1 MSSYFTAFRRLGLAV
16 GITMALQSAFAENV
30 SSFESALAKVQSYQA
45 QTDIWQQQ
53 QQISDFNI
61 KQSGLWQNPSLSVEQ
76 NGFGTNQDQELS
88 IGISQPLDIF
98 GQRKINQA
106 LANTS
111 AQQLQLQQQLWNA
124 QSQLIVKFAWSQ
136 LAIAQNE
143 QSVYAT
149 QLKLSKTNLDSAQKR
164 YQAGS
169 IALVDVE
176 RAEIETLDIQRIY
189 QQAVLKQQTATRQLS
204 NLWGETAAQIKLD
217 NTVTPWPEQSQS
229 LVQRNLSED
238 WLKKLYALN
247 IQQANQQIE
256 HLKVQKRSNPTL
268 NVGMTRTK
276 TPTEAN
282 DTALVLGVDIP
293 INIFNRQQY
302 AIPMAQKQ
310 QILLNQQQQLQ
321 LKQQILDIANHI
333 HQLKGLRAQ
342 FDATSNQIGLAEK
355 VQNRTLQGFQAGKF
369 SITEVQQT
377 TKQLQDL
384 RLSQMQVLAQAW
396 QSALSAEALSI
407 GTSYEEISRSDA
419 YSQLNKKAVEAS
431 QNLISTVSG
440 Q

>member
-1 MSSYFTAFRRLGLAV
+1 MSLYFMAFIRLGLAV
-16 GITMALQSAFAENV
+16 GISTALQSTFAENV
-30 SSFESALAKVQSYQA
+30 SSFESAFAKVQNYQA

-53 QQISDFNI
+53 QQISDFNVR
-61 KQSGLWQNPSLSVEQ
+61 QSKLWQNPSLSIEQ
-76 NGFGTNQDQELS
+76 NGFGKNQDQELS
-88 IGISQPLDIF
+88 IGISQPMDVF

-106 LANTS
+106 LASTS
-111 AQQLQLQQQLWNA
+111 AQQIQLQQQIWNA

-143 QSVYAT
+143 QSIYAT
-149 QLKLSKTNLDSAQKR
+149 QLKLSKSNLDSAQKR

-176 RAEIETLDIQRIY
+176 RAQIEALEIQRLY
-189 QQAVLKQQTATRQLS
+189 QQAVLKQQTTARQLS
-204 NLWGETAAQIKLD
+204 NLWGETTSQIGL
-217 NTVTPWPEQSQS
+217 NNSVTPWPEQSQS
-229 LVQRNLSED
+229 LVERNLSEG
-238 WLKKLYALN
+238 WLQKLYALN

-256 HLKVQKRSNPTL
+256 HLKVQARPNPSL
-268 NVGMTRTK
+268 NVGMSRTK
-276 TPTEAN
+276 SPTDAN

-293 INIFNRQQY
+293 LNIFNRQQY

-310 QILLNQQQQLQ
+310 QILLHHQQQRE
-321 LKQQILDIANHI
+321 LKQQVLDIANSI
-333 HQLKGLRAQ
+333 HQLKGLRMQ
-342 FDATSNQIGLAEK
+342 FDATGSQIGLAEK

-369 SITEVQQT
+369 AITDVQQT

-384 RLSQMQVLAQAW
+384 RLSQMQILAQAW

-419 YSQLNKKAVEAS
+419 YSQLNKKAIEAS
-431 QNLISTVSG
+431 QNLINSASA

>member
-1 MSSYFTAFRRLGLAV
+1 MSLYSTAFIRLGLAV
-16 GITMALQSAFAENV
+16 GIATALQSAFAENIN
-30 SSFESALAKVQSYQA
+30 SFESALAKVQNYQA

-61 KQSGLWQNPSLSVEQ
+61 QQSRLWQNPSLSVEQ
-76 NGFGTNQDQELS
+76 NGFGNNQDQELS
-88 IGISQPLDIF
+88 IGISQPLDVF

-111 AQQLQLQQQLWNA
+111 AQQIQLQQQLWTA

-143 QSVYAT
+143 QAIYTA
-149 QLKLSKTNLDSAQKR
+149 QFKLSKANLDSAQKR

-176 RAEIETLDIQRIY
+176 RAQIEALDIQRLY
-189 QQAVLKQQTATRQLS
+189 EQALLKKQTATRQLS
-204 NLWGETAAQIKLD
+204 NLWGETA
-217 NTVTPWPEQSQS
+217 TPIELNNNVSVWPEQSQT
-229 LVQRNLSED
+229 LIERHLSEA
-238 WLKKLYALN
+238 WLEKLYALN

-256 HLKVQKRSNPTL
+256 HLKVQARPSPTL

-276 TPTEAN
+276 SPTEAN
-282 DTALVLGVDIP
+282 DTALALGIDIP
-293 INIFNRQQY
+293 LNIFNRQQY
-302 AIPMAQKQ
+302 AIPMVQKQ
-310 QILLNQQQQLQ
+310 QLLLNHQQQRA
-321 LKQQILDIANHI
+321 LKQQILDIANAI

-342 FDATSNQIGLAEK
+342 FNSTDRQIVLAEK
-355 VQNRTLQGFQAGKF
+355 VQSRTLQGFQAGKLA
-369 SITEVQQT
+369 ITDVQQT

-384 RLSQMQVLAQAW
+384 RLSQIQILAQAW
-396 QSALSAEALSI
+396 QSALSAEALSV
-407 GTSYEEISRSDA
+407 GTTYEEISRSDA
-419 YSQLNKKAVEAS
+419 YSQLNKKAIEAS
-431 QNLISTVSG
+431 QNLISNVSG

>member
-1 MSSYFTAFRRLGLAV
+1 MSLYFTAFIRLGLAV
-16 GITMALQSAFAENV
+16 GISTALQSTFAENV
-30 SSFESALAKVQSYQA
+30 SSFESAFAKVQNYQA

-53 QQISDFNI
+53 QQISDFNVR
-61 KQSGLWQNPSLSVEQ
+61 QSKLWQNPSLSIEQ
-76 NGFGTNQDQELS
+76 NGFGKNQDQELS
-88 IGISQPLDIF
+88 IGISQPMDVF

-106 LANTS
+106 LASTS
-111 AQQLQLQQQLWNA
+111 AQQIQLQQQIWNA

-143 QSVYAT
+143 QSIYAT
-149 QLKLSKTNLDSAQKR
+149 QLKLSKSNLDSAQKR

-176 RAEIETLDIQRIY
+176 RAQIEALEIQRLY
-189 QQAVLKQQTATRQLS
+189 QQAVLKQQTAARQLS
-204 NLWGETAAQIKLD
+204 NLWGETTSKIGL
-217 NTVTPWPEQSQS
+217 NNSVTPWPEQSQS
-229 LVQRNLSED
+229 LVERNLSEG
-238 WLKKLYALN
+238 WLQKLYALN

-256 HLKVQKRSNPTL
+256 HLKVQARPNPTL
-268 NVGMTRTK
+268 NMGMSRTK
-276 TPTEAN
+276 SPTDAN

-293 INIFNRQQY
+293 LNIFNRQQY
-302 AIPMAQKQ
+302 AIPMTQKQ
-310 QILLNQQQQLQ
+310 QILLNHQQQRE
-321 LKQQILDIANHI
+321 LKQQVLDIANSI
-333 HQLKGLRAQ
+333 HQLKGLRTQ
-342 FDATSNQIGLAEK
+342 FDATGSQIGLAEK

-369 SITEVQQT
+369 AITDVQQT

-384 RLSQMQVLAQAW
+384 RLSQMQILAQAW

-419 YSQLNKKAVEAS
+419 YSQLNKKAIEAS
-431 QNLISTVSG
+431 QTLINSASA

>member
-1 MSSYFTAFRRLGLAV
+1 MRLGIAV
-16 GITMALQSAFAENV
+16 GISTALQSTFAENV
-30 SSFESALAKVQSYQA
+30 SSFESAFAKVQNYQA

-53 QQISDFNI
+53 QQISDFNVR
-61 KQSGLWQNPSLSVEQ
+61 QSKLWQNPSLSIEQ
-76 NGFGTNQDQELS
+76 NGFGKNQDQELS
-88 IGISQPLDIF
+88 IGISQPLDVF

-106 LANTS
+106 LASTS
-111 AQQLQLQQQLWNA
+111 AQQIQLQQQIWNA

-143 QSVYAT
+143 QSIYAT
-149 QLKLSKTNLDSAQKR
+149 QLKLSKSNLDSAQKR

-176 RAEIETLDIQRIY
+176 RAQIEALEIQRLY
-189 QQAVLKQQTATRQLS
+189 QQALLKQQTVARQVS
-204 NLWGETAAQIKLD
+204 NLWGETTSQIGL
-217 NTVTPWPEQSQS
+217 NNSVTPWPEQSQS
-229 LVQRNLSED
+229 LVERNLSEG
-238 WLKKLYALN
+238 WLQKLYALN

-256 HLKVQKRSNPTL
+256 NLKVQARPNPTL
-268 NVGMTRTK
+268 NMGMSRTK
-276 TPTEAN
+276 SPTDAN

-293 INIFNRQQY
+293 LNIFNRQQY

-310 QILLNQQQQLQ
+310 QILLNHQQQRE
-321 LKQQILDIANHI
+321 LKQQVLDIANSI
-333 HQLKGLRAQ
+333 HQLKGLRTQ
-342 FDATSNQIGLAEK
+342 FDATGSQIGLAEK

-369 SITEVQQT
+369 AITDVQQT

-384 RLSQMQVLAQAW
+384 RLSQMQILAQAW

-419 YSQLNKKAVEAS
+419 YSQLNKKAIEAS
-431 QNLISTVSG
+431 QTLINSASA

>member
-1 MSSYFTAFRRLGLAV
+1 MSLYFMAFIRLGLAV
-16 GITMALQSAFAENV
+16 GISTALQSTFAENV
-30 SSFESALAKVQSYQA
+30 SSFESAFAKVQNYQA

-53 QQISDFNI
+53 QQISDFNLR
-61 KQSGLWQNPSLSVEQ
+61 QSKLWQNPSLSIEQ
-76 NGFGTNQDQELS
+76 NGFGKNQDQELS
-88 IGISQPLDIF
+88 IGISQPLDVF

-106 LANTS
+106 LASTS
-111 AQQLQLQQQLWNA
+111 AQQIQLQQQIWNA

-143 QSVYAT
+143 QSIYAT
-149 QLKLSKTNLDSAQKR
+149 QLKLSKSNLDSAQKR

-176 RAEIETLDIQRIY
+176 RAQIEALEIQRLY
-189 QQAVLKQQTATRQLS
+189 QQALLKQQTAARQLS
-204 NLWGETAAQIKLD
+204 NLWGETTSKIGL
-217 NTVTPWPEQSQS
+217 NNSVTPWPEQSQS
-229 LVQRNLSED
+229 LVERNLSEG
-238 WLKKLYALN
+238 WLQKLYALN
-247 IQQANQQIE
+247 IQQANQQIK
-256 HLKVQKRSNPTL
+256 HLKVQARPNPSL
-268 NVGMTRTK
+268 NMGMSRTK
-276 TPTEAN
+276 SPTDAN

-293 INIFNRQQY
+293 LNIFNRQQY

-310 QILLNQQQQLQ
+310 QILLNHQQQRE
-321 LKQQILDIANHI
+321 LKQQVLDIANSI
-333 HQLKGLRAQ
+333 HQLKGLRTQ
-342 FDATSNQIGLAEK
+342 FDATGSQIGLAEK

-369 SITEVQQT
+369 AITDVQQT

-384 RLSQMQVLAQAW
+384 RLSQMQILAQAW

-419 YSQLNKKAVEAS
+419 YSQLNKKAIEAS
-431 QNLISTVSG
+431 HTLINSASA

>member
-1 MSSYFTAFRRLGLAV
+1 MSLYFTTFIGLGLAV
-16 GITMALQSAFAENV
+16 GISTALQSTFAQNV
-30 SSFESALAKVQSYQA
+30 SSFELAFAKVQNYQA

-53 QQISDFNI
+53 QQISDFNVR
-61 KQSGLWQNPSLSVEQ
+61 QSKLWQNPSLSIEQ
-76 NGFGTNQDQELS
+76 NGFGKNQDQELS
-88 IGISQPLDIF
+88 IGISQPMDVF

-106 LANTS
+106 LASTS
-111 AQQLQLQQQLWNA
+111 AQQIQLQQQIWNA

-143 QSVYAT
+143 QSIYAT
-149 QLKLSKTNLDSAQKR
+149 QLKLSKSNLDSAQKR

-176 RAEIETLDIQRIY
+176 RAQIEALEIQRLY
-189 QQAVLKQQTATRQLS
+189 QQAVLKQQTAARQLS
-204 NLWGETAAQIKLD
+204 NLWGETTSKIGL
-217 NTVTPWPEQSQS
+217 NNSVTPWPEQSQS
-229 LVQRNLSED
+229 LVERNLSEG
-238 WLKKLYALN
+238 WLQKLYALN

-256 HLKVQKRSNPTL
+256 HLKVQARPNPTL
-268 NVGMTRTK
+268 NMGMSRTK
-276 TPTEAN
+276 SPTDAN

-293 INIFNRQQY
+293 LNIFNRQQY
-302 AIPMAQKQ
+302 AIPMTQKQ
-310 QILLNQQQQLQ
+310 QILLNHQQQRE
-321 LKQQILDIANHI
+321 LKQQVLDIANSI
-333 HQLKGLRAQ
+333 HQLKGLRTQ
-342 FDATSNQIGLAEK
+342 FDATGSQIGLAEK

-369 SITEVQQT
+369 ATTDVQQT

-384 RLSQMQVLAQAW
+384 RLSQMQILAQAW

-419 YSQLNKKAVEAS
+419 YSQLNKKAIEAS
-431 QNLISTVSG
+431 QTLINSASA

>member
-16 GITMALQSAFAENV
+16 GITMALQSTFAENV

-111 AQQLQLQQQLWNA
+111 ARQLQLQQQLWNS

-149 QLKLSKTNLDSAQKR
+149 QLKLSKANLDSAQKR

-276 TPTEAN
+276 SPTEAN

-293 INIFNRQQY
+293 MNIFNRQQY

-369 SITEVQQT
+369 AITEVQQT

>member
-1 MSSYFTAFRRLGLAV
+1 MSLYFTAFIRLGLAV
-16 GITMALQSAFAENV
+16 GISTALQSTFAENV
-30 SSFESALAKVQSYQA
+30 SSFESAFAKVQNYQA

-53 QQISDFNI
+53 QQISDFNLR
-61 KQSGLWQNPSLSVEQ
+61 QSKLWKNPSLSIEQ
-76 NGFGTNQDQELS
+76 NGFGKNQDQELS
-88 IGISQPLDIF
+88 IGISQPLDVF

-106 LANTS
+106 LASTS
-111 AQQLQLQQQLWNA
+111 AQQIQLQQQIWNA

-143 QSVYAT
+143 QSIYAT
-149 QLKLSKTNLDSAQKR
+149 QLKLSKSNLDSAQKR

-176 RAEIETLDIQRIY
+176 RAQIEALEIQRLY
-189 QQAVLKQQTATRQLS
+189 QQVLLKQQTAARQLS
-204 NLWGETAAQIKLD
+204 NLWGETTSQIGL
-217 NTVTPWPEQSQS
+217 NNSVTPWPEQSQS
-229 LVQRNLSED
+229 LVERNLSEG
-238 WLKKLYALN
+238 WLQKLYALN

-256 HLKVQKRSNPTL
+256 HLKAQARPNPSL
-268 NVGMTRTK
+268 NVGMSRTK
-276 TPTEAN
+276 SPTDAN

-293 INIFNRQQY
+293 LNIFNRQQH

-310 QILLNQQQQLQ
+310 QILLNHQQQRE
-321 LKQQILDIANHI
+321 LKQQVLDIANSI
-333 HQLKGLRAQ
+333 HQLKGLRTQ
-342 FDATSNQIGLAEK
+342 FDATGSQIGLAEK

-369 SITEVQQT
+369 AITDVQQT

-384 RLSQMQVLAQAW
+384 RLSQMQILAQAW

-419 YSQLNKKAVEAS
+419 YSQLNKKAIEAS
-431 QNLISTVSG
+431 QTLINSVSA